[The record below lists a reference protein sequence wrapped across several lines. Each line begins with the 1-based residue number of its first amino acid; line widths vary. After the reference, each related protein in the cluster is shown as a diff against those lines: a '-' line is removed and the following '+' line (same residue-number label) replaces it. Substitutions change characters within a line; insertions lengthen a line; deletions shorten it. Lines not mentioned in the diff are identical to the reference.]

1 MPTVHSN
8 GINIYYESV
17 GTGAPLLLLHGLGSC
32 TEDWEL
38 QLPAFARHFR
48 VIAAGM
54 RGHGRSARPPGP
66 YSVPQMAAD
75 VLGLLD
81 ALKVESAHIVGLSM
95 GGMVAFQLAVDRPE
109 RVRSLVIVNSG
120 PALVP
125 RTAGEWLRVQQRL
138 ALARLF
144 PPARSGR
151 FLSQRL
157 FPKPEQEEMR
167 QQLVE
172 RWARNDQRAYLASMR
187 ALVGWSVLD
196 RIGAIQQPV
205 LVISGDRDYTPVES
219 KRAYVARLPNARL
232 LVIED
237 SGHATPIDQSER
249 FNAVVLDFL
258 QSLAGAPDNTTVTGE
273 R

>member
-1 MPTVHSN
+1 MPTLLRN
-8 GINIYYESV
+8 GFNMYYELV
-17 GTGAPLLLLHGLGSC
+17 GEGVPLLLLHGLGSC
-32 TEDWEL
+32 AEDWEL
-38 QLPAFARHFR
+38 QLPAFARHFQ
-48 VIAAGM
+48 VVAADM
-54 RGHGRSARPPGP
+54 RGHGRSDKPPGP
-66 YSVPQMAAD
+66 YSVPQMAGD

-81 ALKVESAHIVGLSM
+81 ALEIESTHIVGLSM
-95 GGMVAFQLAVDRPE
+95 GGMVAFQLVVSRPE
-109 RVRSLVIVNSG
+109 RVRSLVIVNSA

-144 PPARSGR
+144 PPARSGQ

-167 QQLVE
+167 QQLIE
-172 RWARNDQRAYLASMR
+172 RWARNDRRAYLASMR
-187 ALVGWSVLD
+187 ALVGWSVMD
-196 RIGAIQQPV
+196 QIGVIRQPV

-219 KRAYVARLPNARL
+219 KRAYVTRLPNARL
-232 LVIED
+232 MVIED

-249 FNAVVLDFL
+249 FNAGVLDFL
-258 QSLAGAPDNTTVTGE
+258 LSLNSAPAIMTVTGE

>member
-1 MPTVHSN
+1 MPTVHTN
-8 GINIYYESV
+8 GIDMYYESV
-17 GTGAPLLLLHGLGSC
+17 GAGPPLLLLHGLGSC

-38 QLPAFARHFR
+38 QIPAFARHFR
-48 VIAAGM
+48 VITADM
-54 RGHGRSARPPGP
+54 RGHGRSDKPPGP
-66 YSVPQMAAD
+66 TSVPQMAAD

-81 ALKVESAHIVGLSM
+81 ALEIEAAHIVGLSM

-109 RVRSLVIVNSG
+109 RVHSLVIVNSG

-151 FLSQRL
+151 FISQRL

-196 RIGAIQQPV
+196 RVGAIRQPV
-205 LVISGDRDYTPVES
+205 LIISGDRDYTPVES
-219 KRAYVARLPNARL
+219 KRNYMARLQNARL
-232 LVIED
+232 VVIED

-249 FNAVVLDFL
+249 FNACVLDFL
-258 QSLAGAPDNTTVTGE
+258 LSLNGAPADSAAMG
-273 R
+273 

>member
-1 MPTVHSN
+1 MPTVHTNS
-8 GINIYYESV
+8 INMYYESR
-17 GTGAPLLLLHGLGSC
+17 GEGSPLLLLHGLGSC

-38 QLPAFARHFR
+38 QLPAFAGHYR
-48 VIAAGM
+48 VIVADM
-54 RGHGRSARPPGP
+54 RGHGRSDKPPGP
-66 YSVPQMAAD
+66 YSVPQMGAD

-81 ALKVESAHIVGLSM
+81 ALKVESTHVVGLSM

-125 RTAGEWLRVQQRL
+125 RTTGEWLRVQQRL

-151 FLSQRL
+151 FLSRRL

-167 QQLVE
+167 QQLIE
-172 RWARNDQRAYLASMR
+172 RWARNDQKAYLASMR

-196 RIGAIQQPV
+196 RIGGIQQPV
-205 LVISGDRDYTPVES
+205 LVVSGDRDYTPVES
-219 KRAYVARLPNARL
+219 KREYAARLPNARL
-232 LVIED
+232 VVIED

-249 FNAVVLDFL
+249 FNAVVLEFL
-258 QSLAGAPDNTTVTGE
+258 LSLDGAPDNSTVAG
-273 R
+273 